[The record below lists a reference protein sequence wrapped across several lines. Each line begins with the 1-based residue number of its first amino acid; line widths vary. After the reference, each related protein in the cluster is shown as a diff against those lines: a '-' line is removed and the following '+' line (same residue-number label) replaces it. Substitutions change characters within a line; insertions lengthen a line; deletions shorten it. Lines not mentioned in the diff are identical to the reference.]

1 MAMPMRITITTRT
14 AETTSLN
21 SMAGRGQGY
30 RDAAFARLRPMV
42 RGLRAW
48 DHGNVLQMRLRDA
61 TAEERLE
68 RLLALQALLARVSRE
83 IGPALELQ
91 PVLTT
96 VLQAMRSLVSFNG
109 GAISLVDRGSLYVAA
124 ADPSVG
130 PEVEAVRLPIGSG
143 LGGRV
148 VLSGRHVYS
157 DDVQADPRVD
167 EEIRRLGTNAE
178 VRSYLGVPL
187 VCLGRVIGVLQIDS
201 PAPDAFDADDLQVL
215 EGLATQVAGAIESAR
230 HNEQVMELE
239 RLKSDFLAR
248 VSHELRTPL
257 TITSGF
263 INTLLAY
270 EERIE
275 PRQRVQILKR
285 IESATERLLVLIDE
299 LLTVT
304 QFEAGA
310 LDPQPEDVDVGA
322 VLDEVRA
329 RAVEPELIAVRC
341 PSELR
346 VVADDRLLR
355 HALTLL
361 VDNALKY
368 AGDAELR
375 GGLDDDGRVVIEVV
389 DHGPGVPDDL
399 VERIFERFMRGNHTA
414 PGMGLGLPLVRTL
427 AVGLMAGV
435 TVHQT
440 PGGGASFRLTFAS

>member
-1 MAMPMRITITTRT
+1 
-14 AETTSLN
+14 
-21 SMAGRGQGY
+21 
-30 RDAAFARLRPMV
+30 
-42 RGLRAW
+42 
-48 DHGNVLQMRLRDA
+48 MRLRDA

-68 RLLALQALLARVSRE
+68 RLLGLQQLLARVSRE

-96 VLQAMRSLVSFNG
+96 VLHAMRSLVTFHG

-124 ADPSVG
+124 ADPPVD
-130 PEVEAVRLPIGSG
+130 PELASVRLPIGTG

-157 DDVQADPRVD
+157 ADFQSDPRVD
-167 EEIRRLGTNAE
+167 EEVRRLGSNALL
-178 VRSYLGVPL
+178 RSYLGVPL

-201 PAPDAFDADDLQVL
+201 PERDAFDTDDLQVL

-263 INTLLAY
+263 VNTLLAY
-270 EERIE
+270 EDRIE

-285 IESATERLLVLIDE
+285 IETATDRLLVLIDE

-310 LDPQPEDVDVGA
+310 LDPQPDEIQVP
-322 VLDEVRA
+322 VLLAEVKA
-329 RAVEPELIAVRC
+329 RAVEPELVAVRC
-341 PSELR
+341 PSELC

-375 GGLDDDGRVVIEVV
+375 GGLDDDGRIVIEVV
-389 DHGPGVPDDL
+389 DHGPGVPDTL
-399 VERIFERFMRGNHTA
+399 VERMFERFMRGNHTA

-427 AVGLMAGV
+427 AIGLMAGV
-435 TVHQT
+435 TVHET
-440 PGGGASFRLTFAS
+440 PGGGASFRLTFAG

>member
-1 MAMPMRITITTRT
+1 
-14 AETTSLN
+14 
-21 SMAGRGQGY
+21 
-30 RDAAFARLRPMV
+30 
-42 RGLRAW
+42 
-48 DHGNVLQMRLRDA
+48 MRLRDA

-68 RLLALQALLARVSRE
+68 RLLGLQQLLARVSRE

-96 VLQAMRSLVSFNG
+96 VLHAMRSLVTFTG

-124 ADPSVG
+124 ADPPVDPDIASI
-130 PEVEAVRLPIGSG
+130 RLPIGSG
-143 LGGRV
+143 LGGKV
-148 VLSGRHVYS
+148 VLSGKHVYS
-157 DDVQADPRVD
+157 ADFQTDPRVD
-167 EEIRRLGTNAE
+167 EQVRRLEGNAHL
-178 VRSYLGVPL
+178 RSYLGVPL

-201 PAPDAFDADDLQVL
+201 PELDAFDADDLQVL

-263 INTLLAY
+263 VNTLLAY
-270 EERIE
+270 EDRIE

-285 IESATERLLVLIDE
+285 IETATERLLVLIDE

-310 LDPQPEDVDVGA
+310 LDPQPDEIDVPA
-322 VLDEVRA
+322 LLDDVRA
-329 RAVEPELIAVRC
+329 RAVEPELVAVRC

-375 GGLDDDGRVVIEVV
+375 GGLDDEGRVVIEVV
-389 DHGPGVPDDL
+389 DHGPGVPDNL
-399 VERIFERFMRGNHTA
+399 VDRIFERFMRGNHTA

-427 AVGLMAGV
+427 AIGLMAGV
-435 TVHQT
+435 TVHET
-440 PGGGASFRLTFAS
+440 PGGGASFRLTFAG